1 MSTLSVS
8 NISDGTT
15 SVGTGYVVNGAA
27 KAWVNFDHATPVVRQ
42 SFNVSS
48 VTDNTTGHFTKNYTN
63 SMAYNDYVVSSS
75 GSETGGTGPASDRF
89 VGMARGPSRLLA
101 TASQFWSGDYLS
113 PGTGRDQN
121 VCVVSTHGDLA

>member
-1 MSTLSVS
+1 MSTLTVTNIKATGETASRAVS
-8 NISDGTT
+8 G
-15 SVGTGYVVNGAA
+15 VAA
-27 KAWVNFDHATPVVRQ
+27 AWVNFDHATPVVRQ

-113 PGTGRDQN
+113 PATGRDQE